1 MYIQKL
7 RMYIFCVKNRKMDK
21 ICVKKRQ
28 DLCKK
33 HFSLLKSY
41 RFSLQSAKTTR
52 FSLLKPLF
60 YLQLLP
66 LFARNLCKKL
76 HKSCPKR
83 PFFDLNSKSS
93 GFRLLKENIIE
104 NLHVQRQKSTILAQ
118 KTYVKQRVGTILIAY

>member
-33 HFSLLKSY
+33 HFSLLKPH
-41 RFSLQSAKTTR
+41 RFLLQSAKTTR
-52 FSLLKPLF
+52 FSLLKSF
-60 YLQLLP
+60 SYLQLLP
-66 LFARNLCKKL
+66 EFTHDLCKKL
-76 HKSCPKR
+76 HKSCPKW
-83 PFFDLNSKSS
+83 PFFDLNSKIRD
-93 GFRLLKENIIE
+93 FRLLKENIIE

-118 KTYVKQRVGTILIAY
+118 KTYVKQRVEIILIAY